1 MVTNIEIRC
10 RRAMVYHIQFQLSN
24 PLPSAHNPNMH
35 VQQRH
40 MRDRRH
46 YLFPNRPPQTD
57 IQIAAS
63 HAPRAAFRPLALY
76 QVVSLSSLT
85 PIATI
90 EPSLFSPEICHVSV
104 NISQSATTNKHTN
117 CSTARAACCIQITSP
132 LSGSQALLSDS
143 NRNDRAFPF

>member
-1 MVTNIEIRC
+1 
-10 RRAMVYHIQFQLSN
+10 MVYHIQFQLSN

-57 IQIAAS
+57 IQIAAP
-63 HAPRAAFRPLALY
+63 HAPRAAFRSLALY
-76 QVVSLSSLT
+76 QAVSLSSLT

-104 NISQSATTNKHTN
+104 NIYL
-117 CSTARAACCIQITSP
+117 P
-132 LSGSQALLSDS
+132 
-143 NRNDRAFPF
+143 

>member
-1 MVTNIEIRC
+1 M
-10 RRAMVYHIQFQLSN
+10 AYHIQFQLSN
-24 PLPSAHNPNMH
+24 PLPTAHNPNMH

-57 IQIAAS
+57 IQIAAP
-63 HAPRAAFRPLALY
+63 HAPRAAFRSLALY
-76 QVVSLSSLT
+76 QAVSLSSLT

-104 NISQSATTNKHTN
+104 NIYLSYTSKQSSSERLDYFQLNSKLTTPGAWKRN
-117 CSTARAACCIQITSP
+117 SVALSP
-132 LSGSQALLSDS
+132 
-143 NRNDRAFPF
+143 